1 MDRIQLNVALSFLTV
16 RVLRIGMLGACP
28 RPVNAAPG
36 GMNSGRNP
44 DKLGGM
50 RNSDRAQRGAVAAR
64 MLLAVLALALAV
76 VVWRAVR
83 PGATRAPAT
92 AGGVSSGPGVL
103 SAADSAGSD
112 ADVERALRLARENAP
127 AIVDSTAIKNAW
139 HDEVTG
145 VDLGALP
152 GARRSIFLRF
162 ANAERCTCGCG
173 YTLAGCLA
181 SDMTCEISRS
191 SVSALL
197 DSVNA
202 GRISNA
208 RGVRERPRHD

>member
-1 MDRIQLNVALSFLTV
+1 
-16 RVLRIGMLGACP
+16 MLGGC
-28 RPVNAAPG
+28 RSPVNAAPA
-36 GMNSGRNP
+36 GMNSARKA

-50 RNSDRAQRGAVAAR
+50 RNPDGAQRGAAAAR
-64 MLLAVLALALAV
+64 VLLAVVALALAV
-76 VVWRAVR
+76 LVWRAVR
-83 PGATRAPAT
+83 PPATRAPAV
-92 AGGVSSGPGVL
+92 AGGPGVL

-112 ADVERALRLARENAP
+112 ADVERALRLARESAP
-127 AIVDSTAIKNAW
+127 AASDSTAIKNAW

-152 GARRSIFLRF
+152 AARRSIFLRF

-191 SVSALL
+191 SVSALM
-197 DSVNA
+197 DSVNS
-202 GRISNA
+202 GRISSA
-208 RGVRERPRHD
+208 RGVRTRPRHD